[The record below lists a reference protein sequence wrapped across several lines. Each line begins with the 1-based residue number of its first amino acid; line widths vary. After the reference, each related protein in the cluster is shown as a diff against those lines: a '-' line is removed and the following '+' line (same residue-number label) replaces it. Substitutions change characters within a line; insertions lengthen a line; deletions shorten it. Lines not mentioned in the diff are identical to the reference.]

1 MTISYVGNLPVSGV
15 NVGLQA
21 SLGALTLEIAQLNVD
36 LSGLVPAIAGQLQL
50 AIDVPNIP
58 AFTANLAVLL
68 DPIGVALEVSPGLIT
83 LNGIETGLE
92 LLVELGL
99 VEAKLEALLAITIP
113 LELGLGAGGIAG
125 WSYSGG
131 ARAFGEALRTA
142 TPSGWGDTL
151 PGDTVAAVIIAT
163 ENPTSWAA
171 FGDGFQVGTARSW
184 LRYLGEYGATRWNLG
199 LGTLM
204 LRVRA
209 FLAQL
214 QALKA
219 RIEYQLQILV
229 GVELPS
235 ASVLI
240 EAGADIVAALGID
253 GLMENLVNVNVDLD
267 AAAANIQAR
276 IDAVVDLQAELS
288 ASLSAGGL
296 SVWTYS
302 GPAALLGAEF
312 LSAVVNGLPGGSGA
326 NAAVNGLVL
335 AATPEA
341 MSAFGNIFVS

>member
-1 MTISYVGNLPVSGV
+1 MTISYLGSLPVSSL
-15 NVGLQA
+15 NVGLNA
-21 SLGALTLEIAQLNVD
+21 ALGALTLEIAQLEVD

-50 AIDVPNIP
+50 AIDLPNIP

-68 DPIGVALEVSPGLIT
+68 DPIAVALELSPGGIT
-83 LNGIETGLE
+83 LNGIEAAADLAI
-92 LLVELGL
+92 ELGL
-99 VEAKLEALLAITIP
+99 IEAKLEALLAITVP

-142 TPSGWGDTL
+142 TPQGWGDTL
-151 PGDTVAAVIIAT
+151 PGDEVSAVIVAT
-163 ENPTSWAA
+163 ESPSSWSA
-171 FGDGFQVGTARSW
+171 FGSTFQVGTAQSW

-209 FLAQL
+209 FLAKL

-229 GVELPS
+229 GVDLPS
-235 ASVLI
+235 VSVMI
-240 EAGADIVAALGID
+240 DVGAEIVAALGID
-253 GLMENLVNVNVDLD
+253 GLMGNLAVDADLTLAIEGIEARIQVIVDLM
-267 AAAANIQAR
+267 
-276 IDAVVDLQAELS
+276 AELS

-296 SVWTYS
+296 SAWAYS
-302 GPAALLGAEF
+302 GSAGLLGAEF
-312 LSAVVNGLPGGSGA
+312 LSAVLNGLPGGGGA
-326 NAAVNGLVL
+326 NAEVDGLVL

-341 MSAFGNIFVS
+341 MSLFSNIFAS